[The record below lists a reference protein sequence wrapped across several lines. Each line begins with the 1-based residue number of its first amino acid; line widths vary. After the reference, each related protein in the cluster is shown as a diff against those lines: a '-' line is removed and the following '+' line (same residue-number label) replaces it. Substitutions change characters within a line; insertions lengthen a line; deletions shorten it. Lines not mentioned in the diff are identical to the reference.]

1 MNISMDLIKEL
12 REKTSAGIVDC
23 KKALEASGCD
33 ISKAIDELK
42 KKGLATAQ
50 KKAGRS
56 TTQGV
61 VECYIHHDHKL
72 GVMVEV
78 NCETDFV
85 ANTPKFRELAK
96 KIAMQIAIDSP
107 LYVSR
112 ETVPLEI
119 VEREKNIYKEQLLA
133 EKKPDNVIEKILEGK
148 LEAFY
153 KQVCLVDL
161 PSMADPKISIN
172 DLIKES
178 VGTLQENISVRRF
191 ARFKVAETN

>member
-1 MNISMDLIKEL
+1 MDLIKEL

-23 KKALEASGCD
+23 KKALETAGCD
-33 ISKAIDELK
+33 IEKAIDELK

-56 TTQGV
+56 TAQGAI
-61 VECYIHHDHKL
+61 ECYIHHDHTL

-78 NCETDFV
+78 NCESDFV

-96 KIAMQIAIDSP
+96 KIAMQIALDSP

-112 ETVPLEI
+112 ESVPAEILEK
-119 VEREKNIYKEQLLA
+119 EKDIYREQLKA
-133 EKKPDNVIEKILEGK
+133 EKKPDAVIEKILEGK
-148 LEAFY
+148 IEAFY
-153 KQVCLVDL
+153 KQVCLLDL
-161 PSMADPKISIN
+161 PTMADPKVTIH
-172 DLIKES
+172 DLIKET

-191 ARFKVAETN
+191 IRFKVAEV

>member
-12 REKTSAGIVDC
+12 REKTSAGIQDC
-23 KKALEASGCD
+23 KKALEAAGCD
-33 ISKAIDELK
+33 IDKAIDELK

-85 ANTPKFRELAK
+85 ANTPEFRELAK
-96 KIAMQIAIDSP
+96 KIAMQIAIDAP

-112 ETVPLEI
+112 ETIPTETM
-119 VEREKNIYKEQLLA
+119 EKEKDIYREQLKA
-133 EKKPDNVIEKILEGK
+133 EKKPDAVIEKILEGK
-148 LEAFY
+148 MEAFY
-153 KQVCLVDL
+153 KQVCLLDL
-161 PSMADPKISIN
+161 PTMADPKVTIH
-172 DLIKES
+172 DLIKEK

-191 ARFKVAETN
+191 NRFKVAEV

>member
-23 KKALEASGCD
+23 KKALEISGGN
-33 ISKAIDELK
+33 IEKAIDELK

-56 TTQGV
+56 TAHGAI
-61 VECYIHHDHKL
+61 ECYIHHDHTL

-96 KIAMQIAIDSP
+96 KIAMQIALDAP
-107 LYVSR
+107 QFVSR
-112 ETVPLEI
+112 ESIPADILEK
-119 VEREKNIYKEQLLA
+119 EKEIYRDQLKN
-133 EKKPDNVIEKILEGK
+133 EKKPENVIEKILEGK
-148 LEAFY
+148 IEAYY
-153 KQVCLVDL
+153 KQVCLLDL
-161 PSMADPKISIN
+161 PTMADPKMTVL
-172 DLIKES
+172 DLIKDS
-178 VGTLQENISVRRF
+178 VATLQENITVRRF
-191 ARFKVAETN
+191 ARFKVAEE

>member
-33 ISKAIDELK
+33 IAKAIDELK

-56 TTQGV
+56 TAHGTI
-61 VECYIHHDHKL
+61 ECYIHHDHTL

-96 KIAMQIAIDSP
+96 KIAMQIALDSP
-107 LYVSR
+107 IYVSR
-112 ETVPLEI
+112 ESIPGEILEK
-119 VEREKNIYKEQLLA
+119 EKDIYREQLKA
-133 EKKPDNVIEKILEGK
+133 EKKPDAVIEKILEGK
-148 LEAFY
+148 VEAFY
-153 KQVCLVDL
+153 KQVCLLDL
-161 PSMADPKISIN
+161 PTMADPKISIH
-172 DLIKES
+172 DMIKDS
-178 VGTLQENISVRRF
+178 VATLQENITVRRF
-191 ARFKVAETN
+191 SRFKVAEI

>member
-23 KKALEASGCD
+23 KKALEIAGCD
-33 ISKAIDELK
+33 INKAIDELK

-56 TTQGV
+56 TAHGT
-61 VECYIHHDHKL
+61 VECYIHHDHTL

-96 KIAMQIAIDSP
+96 KIAMQIALDSP

-112 ETVPLEI
+112 ESIPTDILEK
-119 VEREKNIYKEQLLA
+119 EKDIYREQLKE
-133 EKKPDNVIEKILEGK
+133 EKKPEAVIEKILEGK
-148 LEAFY
+148 IEAFY
-153 KQVCLVDL
+153 KQVCLLDL
-161 PSMADPKISIN
+161 PTMADPKVTIHDII
-172 DLIKES
+172 LET

-191 ARFKVAETN
+191 SRFKVAEV

>member
-23 KKALEASGCD
+23 KKALEISGCD
-33 ISKAIDELK
+33 INKAIDELK

-56 TTQGV
+56 TAQGTI
-61 VECYIHHDHKL
+61 ECYIHHDHTL

-96 KIAMQIAIDSP
+96 KIAMQIALDSP
-107 LYVSR
+107 VYVSR
-112 ETVPLEI
+112 ESVPADI
-119 VEREKNIYKEQLLA
+119 IEKEKAIYKEQLLA
-133 EKKPDNVIEKILEGK
+133 EKKPDNVVEKILEGK
-148 LEAFY
+148 MEAFF
-153 KQVCLVDL
+153 KQVCLLDL
-161 PSMADPKISIN
+161 PTMADPKVTIH
-172 DLIKES
+172 DLIMES
-178 VGTLQENISVRRF
+178 VGTLQENITVRRF
-191 ARFKVAETN
+191 ARYKVAEV